1 MIFRTV
7 FAAAILVILQA
18 CASSLEG
25 DVYSRNEAQSSMSF
39 QWATIE
45 AIKPVVI
52 EGDRSNKGALAGGLI
67 GGAAGHAATGSS
79 TQPLV
84 TAVGAV
90 AGAIAGQAVE
100 EKATRAQGAEISL
113 KMDNGEHIIIVQEV
127 KNLGEFAVGE
137 RVRVIAGSGKLRVAK

>member
-1 MIFRTV
+1 MNYRRAFSI
-7 FAAAILVILQA
+7 AILMIVQA

-25 DVYSRNEAQSSMSF
+25 DVYSRNEALSSMSF

-67 GGAAGHAATGSS
+67 GGAAGHATTGSS
-79 TQPLV
+79 TQPLA

-90 AGAIAGQAVE
+90 AGAIVGQAAE
-100 EKATRAQGAEISL
+100 EKLTRAQGAEITL
-113 KMDNGEHIIIVQEV
+113 KMDNGQNIIIVQEV
-127 KNLGEFAVGE
+127 KSVDEFAVGE
-137 RVRVIAGSGKLRVAK
+137 RVRVIAGSGKLRVSK